1 MISIIVLNYNGI
13 RYLKPCL
20 DSITQQTCSNF
31 ETILVDNGS
40 TDGSVDY
47 IKKKYPCVEIL
58 TLPKNLG
65 FSKGMNAGIKK
76 ARGEAIFL
84 LNNDT
89 VLDDGCLEFIEKAF
103 KEYPKYLFFAPKM
116 LNIKEKSVIDSGG
129 IIFKD
134 YKSFDRGQ
142 GQKDDI
148 FFSQEEEV
156 FTGCGGAMVFRKEFF
171 KKVGYFDDSFFA
183 YYEDVDLGFQAQLK
197 GEKCLFIPDAKVYHF
212 RGATNILYS
221 DYYVFHSGK
230 NGLNCMIKNIPT
242 KLFLKNLRR
251 LLMNHINE
259 IVYFTKRGQGW
270 VILKS
275 KIAALLELPMM
286 LKRRWKIQNSI
297 KVSLSDLD
305 MMLKG
310 NGLYGKTG

>member
-1 MISIIVLNYNGI
+1 MISIVVLNHNGI

-40 TDGSVDY
+40 TDGSLDY
-47 IKKKYPCVEIL
+47 IKEKYPWVDIL
-58 TLPKNLG
+58 SLPKNQG

-76 ARGEAIFL
+76 AAGEALFL

-89 VLDDGCLEFIEKAF
+89 VLENDCLRFIEQAL
-103 KEYPKYLFFAPKM
+103 KEYPQYLSFAIKM
-116 LNIKEKSVIDSGG
+116 LNIKEKSIIDSGG

-148 FFSQEEEV
+148 FFSHEEEV
-156 FTGCGGAMVFRKEFF
+156 FAGCGGAVVFRKEFF

-197 GEKCLFIPDAKVYHF
+197 GEKCLFIPHAKVYHF

-242 KLFLKNLRR
+242 KLFLKNLKQ
-251 LLMNHINE
+251 LLINHINE
-259 IVYFTKRGQGW
+259 IIYFTKRGQGW

-275 KIAALLELPMM
+275 KIVALLGFPIM
-286 LKRRWKIQNSI
+286 LKRRWKIQNTI
-297 KVSLSDLD
+297 KVSLRELD

-310 NGLYGKTG
+310 NGSYGKIR